1 MEFKKKNI
9 LDINSLSAEEIKIIL
24 DTADSMKEI
33 NERPVKKVPAL
44 RGKTIVLFFQEP
56 STRTKLSFELA
67 AKRLSADSVSLAVS
81 TSSMKK
87 GETLLDTARTIESM
101 SPDVLVIRHSMSG
114 ASHFLSK
121 FLKCSILNAGD
132 GKHAHPSQALLDIMT
147 IREKKKTITGQNIAI
162 IGDIANS
169 RVARSNMRGLVK
181 LGNNVRIFGPPSMIP
196 FKLEEEFG
204 VKVFKTM
211 EEAITDADAIIML
224 RIQKER
230 QGANLFSSEREY
242 SRLFGLNSQ
251 IIKAAKKDVIIMHPG
266 PVNRGVEITPELA
279 DSEISVIN
287 DQVKNGVA
295 LRMALFYLV
304 SGGLRDESSD

>member
-9 LDINSLSAEEIKIIL
+9 LDINSLSASEIEFIL

-67 AKRLSADSVSLAVS
+67 AKRLSADSVSLAAS
-81 TSSMKK
+81 SSSMKK
-87 GETLLDTARTIESM
+87 GETLLDTARTIEAM
-101 SPDVLVIRHSMSG
+101 KPDILVMRHSMSG
-114 ASHFLSK
+114 APHFLSK

-132 GKHAHPSQALLDIMT
+132 GRHAHPSQALLDMMT
-147 IREKKKTITGQNIAI
+147 IREKKKTLTGLNIAI
-162 IGDIANS
+162 IGDISNS

-181 LGNNVRIFGPPSMIP
+181 LGNKVKVFGPPSMIP
-196 FKLEEEFG
+196 FKIEEEF
-204 VKVFKTM
+204 KVSVSRSM
-211 EEAITDADAIIML
+211 EEALSDADAVIML

-230 QGANLFSSEREY
+230 QGANLFSTDREY
-242 SRLFGLNSQ
+242 SRFFGLNRENL
-251 IIKAAKKDVIIMHPG
+251 KNAKKDVLVMHPG

-287 DQVKNGVA
+287 EQVSNGVA

-304 SGGLRDESSD
+304 SGGSKNENSD

>member
-211 EEAITDADAIIML
+211 EEAITDVDAIIML

>member
-1 MEFKKKNI
+1 MEFKKKSI

-67 AKRLSADSVSLAVS
+67 AKRLSADSVSLAAS
-81 TSSMKK
+81 SSSMKK
-87 GETLLDTARTIESM
+87 GETLLDTARTIEAM
-101 SPDVLVIRHSMSG
+101 KPDILVMRHSMSG
-114 ASHFLSK
+114 APHYLSR

-132 GKHAHPSQALLDIMT
+132 GRHAHPSQALLDMMT
-147 IREKKKTITGQNIAI
+147 IREKKGHLSGLNIAI
-162 IGDIANS
+162 IGDISNS

-181 LGNNVRIFGPPSMIP
+181 LGNNVRVFGPPSMIP
-196 FKLEEEFG
+196 FGIEEEFR
-204 VKVFKTM
+204 VECCRTM
-211 EEAITDADAIIML
+211 KEALSDADAVIML

-230 QGANLFSSEREY
+230 QGANLFSSDREY
-242 SRLFGLNSQ
+242 SRLFGLNREVLKS
-251 IIKAAKKDVIIMHPG
+251 ARKDVIVMHPG

-287 DQVKNGVA
+287 EQVSNGVA

-304 SGGLRDESSD
+304 SGGLKNETTD